1 MDKQEEFSTIIDT
14 LEIKTGINNINYTD
28 MEEIQEDNRVIKKPR
43 LNSDSN
49 ILIPLSFNR
58 AKGRYGR
65 LESLKELKQDMEDY
79 LMQILGVEVMEDIKL
94 NRIDIAVDSDLDFQ
108 DNFKYLLYMYSLI
121 LHSDKYANSWTT
133 ISHKDYKPNT
143 LHSKS
148 TQMDIVFYDKNNE
161 SQGKAPYNTRMEFRA
176 KNLSTMDFTK
186 HIDRIIDR
194 IKEMDINIPMLNR
207 VTIDK
212 ICILYDEEL
221 ESADIL
227 SFNEFVRKYNHLI
240 FNREILEGLYNHA
253 NMKGNLTNWIKKFRS
268 HKNKLGT
275 QTKLELFTKTDVTN
289 YQKECI
295 KSLKKYK
302 NN

>member
-1 MDKQEEFSTIIDT
+1 MEQQEFNTIIDT
-14 LEIKTGINNINYTD
+14 MEIRTGINNLNITD
-28 MEEIQEDNRVIKKPR
+28 MEDIEDDNRVIKKPR
-43 LNSDSN
+43 LNAESN
-49 ILIPLSFNR
+49 VLIPLSFNR
-58 AKGRYGR
+58 AKGRYAR
-65 LESLKELKQDMEDY
+65 VESLKELKEDMEEF
-79 LMQILGVEVMEDIKL
+79 LVQVLGVEILEDIKL
-94 NRIDIAVDSDLDFQ
+94 NRIDIAIDSDLDFKS
-108 DNFKYLLYMYSLI
+108 NFKYLLYMYSLI

-133 ISHKDYKPNT
+133 INHKDYKANT

-161 SQGKAPYNTRMEFRA
+161 SEGKAPYLTRMEFRA
-176 KNLSTMDFTK
+176 KNLSTMDFEK

-212 ICILYDEEL
+212 ICKLYDDDFG
-221 ESADIL
+221 SADIF

-240 FNREILEGLYNHA
+240 FNREILEGLYSHA
-253 NMKGNLTNWIKKFRS
+253 GMKGNLTNWLKKFRKQ
-268 HKNKLGT
+268 KNKFGN
-275 QTKLELFTKTDVTN
+275 QTKLELFTATDITN

-302 NN
+302 NS